1 MFKLIALLLGFIC
14 VIQAEVDY
22 AKLQA
27 ALDSFGVD
35 KLPESFKELV
45 NAKGDE

>member
-1 MFKLIALLLGFIC
+1 MFKLIALFVCIYA
-14 VIQAEVDY
+14 IQAEVDY

-27 ALDSFGVD
+27 ALDSLGAD

-45 NAKGDE
+45 NAKGGE